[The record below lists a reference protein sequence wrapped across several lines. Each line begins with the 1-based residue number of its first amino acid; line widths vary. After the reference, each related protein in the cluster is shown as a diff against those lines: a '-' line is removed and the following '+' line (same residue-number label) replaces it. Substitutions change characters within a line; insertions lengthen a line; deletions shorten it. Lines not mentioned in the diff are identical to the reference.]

1 MCPTYTNIASFYRL
15 GYVFIIGQVLDEQN
29 VSRVDPKRPI
39 SNKKPPNSPETLTLP
54 HLGSSHSDLSA
65 PIDQDEM
72 KGVGFSNLDDNLI
85 FKVFKHVDARMLG
98 MAPRVS
104 RQWHKMMED
113 ERLWKLI
120 CTRHWLRQPTTKIC
134 GRCSRRVSTASRP
147 LHLASQQGLILL

>member
-1 MCPTYTNIASFYRL
+1 
-15 GYVFIIGQVLDEQN
+15 
-29 VSRVDPKRPI
+29 
-39 SNKKPPNSPETLTLP
+39 
-54 HLGSSHSDLSA
+54 
-65 PIDQDEM
+65 M

-120 CTRHWLRQPTTKIC
+120 CTRHCKAFSSSSSVL
-134 GRCSRRVSTASRP
+134 SFSSSVSSFASPWATASGKPMLNLKSLSTRW
-147 LHLASQQGLILL
+147 GKG